1 MLRKRQQ
8 GHGRPMI
15 TALHDGHRVVVVGKR
30 MVYSPRWRFVTDF
43 LLTNLK
49 TVLGPEWGDE
59 ACKKTPDHQLF
70 RWLDGLIEA
79 AKEAE
84 GGVLLPPRGDV
95 SALTR
100 LAYALYLIEHN
111 DKPQQNLLTRLRHP
125 ESFAPAVYE
134 ALVASAFAVAG
145 ARINGAE
152 DGTGNSP
159 KPEFFATFQ
168 NGVTYAVEAKRKQN
182 WKSPFDL
189 HGDEFRGELHRW
201 LRDKLYKASK
211 KALENPVYWFELGI
225 SAEIRFDQIDQLRE
239 LIITGIAAAE
249 EITVKGRPPPPA
261 YVFVTNNQDLV
272 DDRASNLGFFALL
285 VGFGMADFREGI
297 VEIETAMDNHDKH
310 RPMRWVHDCL
320 SLVQR
325 VPNSFDGVPDEL
337 LDDQGQPIETLR
349 IGRLIRYP
357 RSDGS
362 EGVGRIRE
370 IASMD
375 QEAMVVLVDEDI
387 NQQVFVKVPLTPQE
401 AEAAKK
407 FGNAIFG
414 KPEGPQETI
423 DEALRF
429 YDRMLEIY
437 ANYDRK
443 SLLNQVKEHRN
454 FPEFE
459 KLETDALRIRVAREI
474 TKSVV

>member
-1 MLRKRQQ
+1 M
-8 GHGRPMI
+8 
-15 TALHDGHRVVVVGKR
+15 
-30 MVYSPRWRFVTDF
+30 
-43 LLTNLK
+43 
-49 TVLGPEWGDE
+49 
-59 ACKKTPDHQLF
+59 
-70 RWLDGLIEA
+70 
-79 AKEAE
+79 
-84 GGVLLPPRGDV
+84 

-111 DKPQQNLLTRLRHP
+111 DKPQQNLLIRLRHP

-152 DGTGNSP
+152 DGTGNAP

-168 NGVTYAVEAKRKQN
+168 NGVTYAVEAKRRQN
-182 WKSPFDL
+182 WKSPFELHSGAFLDEL
-189 HGDEFRGELHRW
+189 HGWF
-201 LRDKLYKASK
+201 RDKLYKASK

-225 SAEIRFDQIDQLRE
+225 DADIRPDQIDRLRE
-239 LIITGIAAAE
+239 LIVAGIKAAE
-249 EITVKGRPPPPA
+249 EITVGGTPPSPA

-272 DDRASNLGFFALL
+272 NNGASNLGFFALL
-285 VGFGMADFREGI
+285 VGFGMADFRDGV

-325 VPNSFDGVPDEL
+325 VPNSFEGVPDEL

-349 IGRLIRYP
+349 IGRLIQYP
-357 RSDGS
+357 RGDGS

-375 QEAMVVLVDEDI
+375 QEATVVVVDEKT
-387 NQQVFVKVPLTPQE
+387 NQQIFVKVPLTPQE

-407 FGNAIFG
+407 FGNTIFG
-414 KPEGPQETI
+414 KPEGPREAIT
-423 DEALRF
+423 EALRF

-437 ANYDRK
+437 ANFDRT
-443 SLLNQVKEHRN
+443 SLLNQIRWHYN
-454 FPEFE
+454 FAEFQ
-459 KLETDALRIRVAREI
+459 KLDTDALRIRVAREI